1 MGMDRQCLQRQDA
14 GLSLTA
20 ISRMKLDHLAAALAL
35 AFVLS
40 DAVAAADPG
49 LKISLAHDSERERQT
64 QVQLERLL
72 QAYDVSRWVHTRDI
86 VIDETEIPHSHP
98 VLTLHARHLKDDDL
112 LLSTFVHEQTHR
124 MLDEHPAERAAA
136 VRELRRLYPRIP
148 VGFPEGSDSAEVNY
162 DHLIVI
168 YIEYRADQRLMGEL
182 RARAVMEFFAHDH
195 YRWLYREVLR
205 DPERVGRVVKAHG
218 L

>member
-1 MGMDRQCLQRQDA
+1 MDRLGLSRDDA
-14 GLSLTA
+14 GMTSKINLLSG
-20 ISRMKLDHLAAALAL
+20 AALAL
-35 AFVLS
+35 LINGAAS
-40 DAVAAADPG
+40 AAVD
-49 LKISLAHDSERERQT
+49 LRISLAHDSERERQT
-64 QVQLERLL
+64 QAQLERLM
-72 QAYDVSRWVHTRDI
+72 QAYDVSHWTHTRDI

-124 MLDEHPAERAAA
+124 MLDDHPAEHAAA
-136 VRELRRLYPRIP
+136 VRALRKLYPRIP
-148 VGFPEGSDSAEVNY
+148 VGYPEGSDSAEVNY
-162 DHLIVI
+162 DHLIII

-182 RARAVMEFFAHDH
+182 RARAVMEFLAHDH

-205 DPERVGRVVKAHG
+205 DPEKVGRVVKASG

>member
-1 MGMDRQCLQRQDA
+1 MDRRGLSRDDA
-14 GLSLTA
+14 G
-20 ISRMKLDHLAAALAL
+20 MKFNRLLPTAAL
-35 AFVLS
+35 VLLVCS
-40 DAVAAADPG
+40 GAASAADLG

-64 QVQLERLL
+64 QAQLERLL

-136 VRELRRLYPRIP
+136 VRELKRLYPRIP
-148 VGFPEGSDSAEVNY
+148 TGYPEGSDSAEVNY

-168 YIEYRADQRLMGEL
+168 YIEYRVDQRLMGEL
-182 RARAVMEFFAHDH
+182 RARAVMEFLANDH
-195 YRWLYREVLR
+195 YRRLYREVLR
-205 DPERVGRVVKAHG
+205 NPEKVGAIVKANK

>member
-1 MGMDRQCLQRQDA
+1 MDSRRLSRDDA
-14 GLSLTA
+14 G
-20 ISRMKLDHLAAALAL
+20 MKLKHLLPAAALAFL
-35 AFVLS
+35 AFS
-40 DAVAAADPG
+40 GTASAADPG

-64 QVQLERLL
+64 QAQLERLL
-72 QAYDVSRWVHTRDI
+72 QTYDVSRWVHTRDI

-112 LLSTFVHEQTHR
+112 LLSTFVHEQTHH

-136 VRELRRLYPRIP
+136 VRALRKLYPRIP
-148 VGFPEGSDSAEVNY
+148 VGYPEGSDSAEVNY
-162 DHLIVI
+162 DHLIII

-195 YRWLYREVLR
+195 YRWLYRELLR
-205 DPERVGRVVKAHG
+205 DPEKVGRIVKANG

>member
-1 MGMDRQCLQRQDA
+1 MPRPASSPAMKNATLRQLAALLLPLAWVTAAPAA
-14 GLSLTA
+14 GLG
-20 ISRMKLDHLAAALAL
+20 
-35 AFVLS
+35 LS
-40 DAVAAADPG
+40 
-49 LKISLAHDSERERQT
+49 IRLAHDSERERAT
-64 QVQLERLL
+64 QVQLERLV
-72 QAYDVSRWVHTRDI
+72 QAYDVSRWTFTRDI

-112 LLSTFVHEQTHR
+112 LLSTYVHEQNHR
-124 MLDEHPAERAAA
+124 FLDEHATERAAA

-148 VGFPEGSDSAEVNY
+148 VGHPEGSDSAEVNY

-168 YIEYRADQRLMGEL
+168 YNEYRADQRLMGEL
-182 RARAVMEFFAHDH
+182 RARAVMQFWAGDH

-205 DPERVGRVVKAHG
+205 DPEKVGAVVKAHG